1 MNLAMKKISGKSKG
15 ASRVA
20 VTRRC
25 PGIASWMLGL
35 LIALPIAAQA
45 AGGGV
50 ALQAA
55 NTDVSNISSLQRGVR
70 SFVNYCMGCHSAK
83 YVRYNKLA
91 KDLQISEDQLVNNL
105 MFAGGKPHDHME
117 IAMAEADAVRWFG
130 APAPDLSLIARSR
143 GVDYLYTF
151 LKSFYIDESRP
162 TGVNNLV
169 LESAAMPHILW
180 QLQGT
185 QRAVFVEEEHDGSTH
200 MVFKEFEMVSPG
212 TLSAEEYDHFVRDLV
227 NFLEYIGEPVQL
239 QRRQLGVWV
248 LIFLLVFGLL
258 AWALKQEIWKD
269 IK

>member
-1 MNLAMKKISGKSKG
+1 MKNVSGESKRP
-15 ASRVA
+15 SRVA
-20 VTRRC
+20 VIRRC
-25 PGIASWMLGL
+25 PGIAIWVLGIL
-35 LIALPIAAQA
+35 MFVPFAALA
-45 AGGGV
+45 AGTGV
-50 ALQAA
+50 LLQSA
-55 NTDVSNISSLQRGVR
+55 NTDVSNISSLQRGAR
-70 SFVNYCMGCHSAK
+70 NFVNYCMGCHSAK
-83 YVRYNKLA
+83 YVRYNQLA

-105 MFAGGKPHDHME
+105 MFAGGRPHDRME
-117 IAMAEADAVRWFG
+117 IAMPEADATRWFG

-169 LESAAMPHILW
+169 LEGAAMPHILW
-180 QLQGT
+180 QLQGM
-185 QRAVFVEEEHDGSTH
+185 QRAVFVEEEHDGATH
-200 MVFKEFEMVSPG
+200 AVFTEFEMVTPG
-212 TLSAEEYDHFVRDLV
+212 TMSAKEYDHFVLDLV

-239 QRRQLGVWV
+239 KRRQLGIWV